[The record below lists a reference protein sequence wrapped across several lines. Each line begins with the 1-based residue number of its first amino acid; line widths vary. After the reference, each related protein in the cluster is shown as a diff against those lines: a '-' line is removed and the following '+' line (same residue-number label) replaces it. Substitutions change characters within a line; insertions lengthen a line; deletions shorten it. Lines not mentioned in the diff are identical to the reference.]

1 MCTTHIPDKKFDG
14 TNYRLWSMQMKY
26 ILQTQKLWIF
36 ITQRLE
42 PTAYRDYQERH
53 DQAFG
58 MVMLSM
64 EVRIQLLFESETK
77 VYELW
82 RKLEDAYAEL
92 ARCPRMW
99 IFSALPNN
107 VKLQPYESVDS
118 YVARIQTVVDEY
130 TLNSGSKYPEV
141 LHIQSLLKGLE
152 ENAAWKPWLEKID
165 RTVEAKTDNIPKIV
179 LQLRHIERLLKA
191 V

>member
-1 MCTTHIPDKKFDG
+1 MFTTHIPDKKFDG

-26 ILQTQKLWIF
+26 ILQTQKLWTF

-42 PTAYRDYQERH
+42 PTADRYYQERH

-92 ARCPRMW
+92 ACCSRMW
-99 IFSALPNN
+99 KFSVLPDI
-107 VKLQPYESVDS
+107 VLQPYESVDS
-118 YVARIQTVVDEY
+118 YVARIQTVFDEY
-130 TLNSGSKYPEV
+130 TLGSGIKYPEI
-141 LHIQSLLKGLE
+141 LHIQCLLKGLE

-165 RTVEAKTDNIPKIV
+165 LTVEAKTDNIPKIV